1 MIDKTIA
8 FIILILAAIINLPLL
23 FKFIVA
29 MFQIQKQYNKEDK
42 KEEKDS
48 ES

>member
-1 MIDKTIA
+1 MINKIIG
-8 FIILILAAIINLPLL
+8 FIILIIAAIINLPLL

-29 MFQIQKQYNKEDK
+29 MAKIQKEYNDK
-42 KEEKDS
+42 KEED

>member
-29 MFQIQKQYNKEDK
+29 MFQIQKEYNENKEENSD
-42 KEEKDS
+42 DDI
-48 ES
+48 